1 MSVLARIC
9 CIFTLVFNPTFFGF
23 AKREA
28 FQSFKVVV
36 YNVENLFDV
45 DDVSLYDDYRMGMYG
60 INELENKLDA
70 IVSVLKKIGGESGP
84 DIILLQ
90 EIEVDRTPKKNRSAT
105 EELLRELKLH
115 GLGPYE
121 YRLGYDP
128 KNSPDSWPSVH
139 CLTLSKFP
147 ITESRLHQ
155 LERARP
161 ILETTHLIDG
171 QSFTLFNNHWK
182 SGASS
187 PKMEILRIQN
197 AEVLRK
203 RIDEILKQDPTIDF
217 LVGGDLNSHYNQS
230 TVYRNVMDRTGIND
244 VLHSTGT
251 EPPGKSNGG
260 KLYNLWHELEPDE
273 RGSDAWRGKWGTLMH
288 ILLPDTLYDT
298 KGVHYV
304 TDSFQVESW
313 SRHNKIEGLEIPF
326 KWSNE
331 LNGFG
336 TSDHFPLSAQFI
348 TNGGRTAKGKNY
360 TKVET
365 NQRSID
371 YEGAKKNASFWNQSK
386 LNPKNFGK
394 TFYFTGIVSKKKPF
408 CLKINELEMG
418 IYSFDS
424 QTKESLFSHSI
435 GEKISCYG
443 YLSRYRGNW
452 QFIVAKNDWID

>member
-1 MSVLARIC
+1 
-9 CIFTLVFNPTFFGF
+9 
-23 AKREA
+23 
-28 FQSFKVVV
+28 
-36 YNVENLFDV
+36 
-45 DDVSLYDDYRMGMYG
+45 
-60 INELENKLDA
+60 
-70 IVSVLKKIGGESGP
+70 
-84 DIILLQ
+84 
-90 EIEVDRTPKKNRSAT
+90 
-105 EELLRELKLH
+105 
-115 GLGPYE
+115 
-121 YRLGYDP
+121 
-128 KNSPDSWPSVH
+128 
-139 CLTLSKFP
+139 
-147 ITESRLHQ
+147 
-155 LERARP
+155 
-161 ILETTHLIDG
+161 
-171 QSFTLFNNHWK
+171 
-182 SGASS
+182 
-187 PKMEILRIQN
+187 
-197 AEVLRK
+197 
-203 RIDEILKQDPTIDF
+203 
-217 LVGGDLNSHYNQS
+217 
-230 TVYRNVMDRTGIND
+230 
-244 VLHSTGT
+244 
-251 EPPGKSNGG
+251 
-260 KLYNLWHELEPDE
+260 
-273 RGSDAWRGKWGTLMH
+273 MH

-336 TSDHFPLSAQFI
+336 TSDHFPLSAQFM
-348 TNGGRTAKGKNY
+348 TNEGRTAKGKNY

-371 YEGAKKNASFWNQSK
+371 YEGAKKNASVWNQSK

>member
-9 CIFTLVFNPTFFGF
+9 SIFALLFNLTFLGF
-23 AKREA
+23 ANREA
-28 FQSFKVVV
+28 TQSFSVVA

-60 INELENKLDA
+60 IKELENKLDA
-70 IVSVLKKIGGESGP
+70 IVAVLKKIGGESGP

-90 EIEVDRTPKKNRSAT
+90 EIEVDRTPNKNLSAT
-105 EELLRELKLH
+105 EELLRELKLN

-128 KNSPDSWPSVH
+128 KNPPDSWPSVH

-171 QSFTLFNNHWK
+171 HSFTLFNNHWK

-187 PKMEILRIQN
+187 PEMEIVRMQN
-197 AEVLRK
+197 AEVLRR
-203 RIDEILKQDPTIDF
+203 RIDQLIKQDPTIDF

-230 TVYRNVMDRTGIND
+230 TVYRDVMDRTGIND
-244 VLHSTGT
+244 VLHSTGS
-251 EPPGKSNGG
+251 EPSGQNNNG
-260 KLYNLWHELEPDE
+260 KLYNLWHELKPNE

-288 ILLPDTLYDT
+288 ILLPNTLYDT

-304 TDSFQVESW
+304 TDSFQVESFD
-313 SRHNKIEGLEIPF
+313 RYNQIEGLEIPF

-336 TSDHFPLSAQFI
+336 ASDHFPISARFT
-348 TNGGRTAKGKNY
+348 TNGEPTAKGKNY

-365 NQRSID
+365 QQRSIG
-371 YEGAKKNASFWNQSK
+371 YEEAKKNASSWNQSR
-386 LNPKNFGK
+386 LDPKNFGK

-418 IYSFDS
+418 LYSFDPE
-424 QTKESLFSHSI
+424 TKERLFSHSI
-435 GEKISCYG
+435 GENISCYG
-443 YLSRYRGNW
+443 YLSRHRGNW